1 MTDGQTERYPCKE
14 IEKDREREKLLQENT
29 QGGKSLS
36 ERYTDTRIVTLTD
49 WYIGKQRDK
58 DREIDRQRT

>member
-14 IEKDREREKLLQENT
+14 IEKDREIEKLLQENT

-58 DREIDRQRT
+58 DREIDRQST